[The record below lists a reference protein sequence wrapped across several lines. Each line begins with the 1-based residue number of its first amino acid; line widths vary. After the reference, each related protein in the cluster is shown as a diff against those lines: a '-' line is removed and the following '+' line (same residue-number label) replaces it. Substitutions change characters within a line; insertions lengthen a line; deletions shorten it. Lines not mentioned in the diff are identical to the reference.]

1 MTSRLLASLALTI
14 LFPCMAI
21 ADGDPVAGR
30 KKANACAPCHGLD
43 GLAKLPNAANL
54 AGESVFY
61 LTKQMNA
68 FRTGDRQDENM
79 SVVAKPLTD
88 QDIADLAAW
97 YSLIEVTVRVPSGG

>member
-1 MTSRLLASLALTI
+1 
-14 LFPCMAI
+14 MAI